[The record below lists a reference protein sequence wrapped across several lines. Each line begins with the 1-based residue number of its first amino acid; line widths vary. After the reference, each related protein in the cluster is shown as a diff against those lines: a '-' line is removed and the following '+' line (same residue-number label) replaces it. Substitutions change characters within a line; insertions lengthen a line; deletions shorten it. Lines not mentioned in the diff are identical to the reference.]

1 MKITLSS
8 LIKQGREKA
17 GLTRAELANL
27 LGVSPASVSY
37 WESGQKIPSGDLTIE
52 MIRLLNLVQEIFP
65 ESFTKTGIQN
75 DKPSLEDRVKVLEE
89 LVINKS

>member
-1 MKITLSS
+1 MKIMLST

-52 MIRLLNLVQEIFP
+52 MIKLLNLAQDIFP
-65 ESFTKTGIQN
+65 ESFTKTELQN
-75 DKPSLEDRVKVLEE
+75 GKPSLEDRVKILEG